1 MSDLTR
7 YTYEVYGILHG
18 DWNGVVPDGAFLATI
33 RPGWLVP
40 DSTLQDIAKIL
51 PDLIEL
57 AAEGI
62 GYTSDYFRD
71 KWEMDERLEEIVE
84 NPVIVE
90 LLNDDS

>member
-1 MSDLTR
+1 MSEKLYRIVD
-7 YTYEVYGILHG
+7 Y
-18 DWNGVVPDGAFLATI
+18 DPDGPDHSVFIPAN
-33 RPGWLVP
+33 RMLVEVAP
-40 DSTLQDIAKIL
+40 DATLQDIAKIL